1 MQNDTTD
8 AVLTVEDLTI
18 SLPQNSDRKYAIQ
31 GISFTVKQGET
42 LCIIGESGSGK
53 SMTANGVMRLLPSPD
68 IAICS
73 GKILYRGMD
82 LSHLNTADMRTIRG
96 NHISMIFQEPMK
108 ALNPLIKVGK
118 HIADVIVAH
127 RNMTKQQVHNHVLQL
142 LDDVQLPHPQEIID
156 AYPFALSGGQRQRVV
171 IAMALAL
178 SPKLLIADEPTTA
191 LDVTTQAGI
200 LSLIQEVQRKHNMGV
215 IFITHDFG
223 VVAEIADNVLVM
235 KQGQMVEYNT
245 LHNIVRNPQHVYTQ
259 QLITAVPSLK
269 PAHRPSLNT
278 PELLKV
284 VHLSKTFVS
293 KGSMFHKK
301 RVVQAVK
308 GVKITLNQGETLGI
322 VGESGS
328 GKSTMGRCIAHL
340 LNSDDKVMIFG
351 AKDVSVIKA
360 KQHMMAFR
368 RNVQVVF
375 QDPYASLNP
384 RHKIGNSIAEGL
396 IIHGMKK
403 SEALQHARNL
413 LQMVQLS
420 PDAMYRYPHE
430 FSGGQRQRICIARA
444 LALKPKMIIA
454 DESVS
459 ALDVTVQKQ
468 ILELFAKIQQEMH
481 MAILFITH
489 DLRVTAQV
497 CDNVA
502 VMYRGEIVEY
512 NTTQSIFNA
521 PQHPYTQKLLRAI
534 PGQDVI

>member
-1 MQNDTTD
+1 MSKPPI
-8 AVLTVEDLTI
+8 LTVQDLTI
-18 SLPQNSDRKYAIQ
+18 SLPKNADRPHAISN
-31 GISFTVKQGET
+31 ISFAVKQGET

-53 SMTANGVMRLLPSPD
+53 SMTANAIMRLLPSPD
-68 IAICS
+68 IAITN
-73 GKILYRGMD
+73 GRIVYDGQD
-82 LSHLNTADMRTIRG
+82 LKSLNKHHMRRIRG
-96 NHISMIFQEPMK
+96 NAISMIFQEPMK
-108 ALNPLIKVGK
+108 ALNPLIKIGRQ
-118 HIADVIVAH
+118 IADVITSH
-127 RNMTKQQVHNHVLQL
+127 RNMSKSDIHKLVLKL
-142 LDDVQLPHPQEIID
+142 LHAVQLPNPHMLID
-156 AYPFALSGGQRQRVV
+156 VYPFSLSGGQRQRVI

-178 SPKLLIADEPTTA
+178 EPKLLIADEPTTA

-200 LSLIQEVQRKHNMGV
+200 LDLIKQLQKTHNMGV

-235 KQGQMVEYNT
+235 QQGNMVEYGP
-245 LHNIVRNPQHVYTQ
+245 LHTVVKNPQHPYTK
-259 QLITAVPSLK
+259 QLISAVPSLQ
-269 PAHRPSLNT
+269 PATRPAVGDTPILQVRNLN
-278 PELLKV
+278 
-284 VHLSKTFVS
+284 KTFVS
-293 KGSMFHKK
+293 KGGGFGKK
-301 RVVQAVK
+301 RVVQALKNVNL
-308 GVKITLNQGETLGI
+308 TLHNGETLGI

-340 LNSDDKVMIFG
+340 LKSDNCSMVFDG
-351 AKDVSVIKA
+351 TDVSVIKNTS
-360 KQHMMAFR
+360 QLMHLR
-368 RNVQVVF
+368 RNLQVVF

-396 IIHGMKK
+396 VIHGTNKSDALKQAKK
-403 SEALQHARNL
+403 L
-413 LQMVQLS
+413 LQLVQLS

-468 ILELFAKIQQEMH
+468 ILDLLNRIQSEMN

-512 NTTQSIFNA
+512 NDTKSLFKN
-521 PQHPYTQKLLRAI
+521 PNHPYTKSLLNAI
-534 PGQDVI
+534 PGGGLI